1 MNPKKILVVD
11 DDLGILKSFETILKK
26 QGYEVETAS
35 TAKDGIKLIKKTN
48 FNAALLDIKLP
59 DKDGTEVLKEIKK
72 IRPGMIK
79 IMITGFADIDN
90 AVESLNLGANAYI
103 MKPVNPAELLKL
115 LEEKLEEQAKNE
127 MLTDDRISQWIE
139 DRLNKLD
146 E

>member
-1 MNPKKILVVD
+1 MNTKKILVVD

-26 QGYEVETAS
+26 RGYEVETAA
-35 TAKDGIKLIKKTN
+35 TAKDGIKLIKKTA

-59 DKDGTEVLKEIKK
+59 DKDGTEVLKEIRK

-90 AVESLNLGANAYI
+90 AVQSLNLGANAYI
-103 MKPVNPAELLKL
+103 MKPVNPDELLRL
-115 LEEKLEEQAKNE
+115 LEEKLSEQEKNE

-139 DRLNKLD
+139 DRLNQLD